1 MRVEHDVS
9 PLSRARLPVDTTE
22 LARYLI
28 GKTIVRKVGRSRISG
43 RIEMASPDLP
53 SESLSPVSLVRK
65 GSKRGIIA
73 NCFVDRQPDSPPRH
87 P

>member
-22 LARYLI
+22 LAQYLI

-43 RIEMASPDLP
+43 RIEMASADLP
-53 SESLSPVSLVRK
+53 SEALSPVSLVLSEK
-65 GSKRGIIA
+65 APSVELSPIA
-73 NCFVDRQPDSPPRH
+73 SSIGNPIRPG
-87 P
+87 